1 MVRSR
6 AIWALLFSTV
16 VAAAV
21 FALREASRETS
32 ADSRAATS
40 SGSPTASATSRGSS
54 TAGGPNGAPVAH
66 PSRLAISHGP
76 LDLRIGRTRRV
87 ADGVYLHD
95 VIEPAGPN
103 QLRVLEVDPAAP
115 ATLEL
120 VGAGRSYPHLS
131 PTSRIAERVGALAGV
146 NGEFFT
152 VPGRPEFLFQSDGT
166 LWQTALHD
174 SNMFAISEDE
184 QRIYVRRIS
193 PSISV
198 SGAGSTTR
206 VTNWNTVD
214 PVGREISGYTPIGG
228 SVAVPPAHACYVELG
243 HESGPAWA
251 AGRTATTRSYV
262 VSSSGCGARA
272 SSLRGPVDVVLAANE
287 GSAGARALADFRSG
301 DRVRAE
307 WSVGLPNVLD
317 IAGGQP
323 VLVKDAR
330 GVVPRNC
337 ETSFCAPQP
346 RTAVGYTRDG
356 HLLIATVD
364 GRQAGWSVGMSLR
377 EWAQAFVQMGAEGAL
392 NLDGGGSTTMWV
404 RGEGVVNRPSNAGHR
419 QRRVGTALLVLPGE
433 DTDVPTS
440 LR

>member
-6 AIWALLFSTV
+6 AVWALLLLSV
-16 VAAAV
+16 VAVAMIV
-21 FALREASRETS
+21 LRELPRETS
-32 ADSRAATS
+32 APRSSNSSASPASSPGSRPEA
-40 SGSPTASATSRGSS
+40 TASGGSS
-54 TAGGPNGAPVAH
+54 VSH

-76 LDLRIGRTRRV
+76 LELRIDRTLRV
-87 ADGVYLHD
+87 ADGVYLHE
-95 VIEPAGPN
+95 VIQPAGPN
-103 QLRVLEVDPAAP
+103 QLRVLEVDPSTP

-120 VGAGRSYPHLS
+120 AGAGRSYPHLA
-131 PTSRIAERVGALAGV
+131 PTSRIAEHGGALAGV

-193 PSISV
+193 PSITV
-198 SGAGSTTR
+198 SGGGSTLR
-206 VTNWNTVD
+206 VSNWNTVD
-214 PVGREISGYTPIGG
+214 PSGGEVSGYTPIGG
-228 SVAVPPAHACYVELG
+228 SVAVPPSHACYLELG
-243 HESGPAWA
+243 HESGPSWS
-251 AGRTATTRSYV
+251 AGRTATTRSYL
-262 VSSSGCGARA
+262 VSRSGCGAHA
-272 SSLRGPVDVVLAANE
+272 PSLRGEIDVVLAAKAR
-287 GSAGARALADFRSG
+287 SSGARDLGRLHSG
-301 DRVRAE
+301 DRVRLE

-323 VLVKDAR
+323 VLVKDGR
-330 GVVPRNC
+330 GIVPRRC
-337 ETSFCAPQP
+337 ATSFCAPQP
-346 RTAVGYTRDG
+346 RTAVGYTSDG
-356 HLLIATVD
+356 RVLIATVD
-364 GRQAGWSVGMSLR
+364 GRQDGWSVGMSLR
-377 EWAQAFVQMGAEGAL
+377 EWAQAFVQMGAEGVL

>member
-6 AIWALLFSTV
+6 ALWALLLLTV
-16 VAAAV
+16 VACAMIV
-21 FALREASRETS
+21 LRERSRETS
-32 ADSRAATS
+32 TLPRASTP
-40 SGSPTASATSRGSS
+40 SGSPAPSPGSRADATAS
-54 TAGGPNGAPVAH
+54 GGPSVSH
-66 PSRLAISHGP
+66 PSRLAISNGP
-76 LDLRIGRTRRV
+76 LELRIDGTRRV
-87 ADGVYLHD
+87 ADGVYLHE
-95 VIEPAGPN
+95 VIQPAGPN
-103 QLRVLEVDPAAP
+103 QLRVLEVDPSTP

-120 VGAGRSYPHLS
+120 AGAGPSYPHLA
-131 PTSRIAERVGALAGV
+131 PTSRIAEHGDALAGV

-198 SGAGSTTR
+198 SGGGSNLR
-206 VTNWNTVD
+206 VSNWNTVD
-214 PVGREISGYTPIGG
+214 PAGGEVSGYTPIGG
-228 SVAVPPAHACYVELG
+228 SVAVPPSHACYLELG
-243 HESGPAWA
+243 HETGPSWS
-251 AGRTATTRSYV
+251 AGRTATTRSYL
-262 VSSSGCGARA
+262 VSRSGCGARA
-272 SSLRGPVDVVLAANE
+272 PSLRGGIDLVLAANAR
-287 GSAGARALADFRSG
+287 SSGARDMARFSSG
-301 DRVRAE
+301 ERVRIE

-323 VLVKDAR
+323 VLVKDGR
-330 GVVPRNC
+330 GIVPRRC
-337 ETSFCAPQP
+337 DTSFCAPQP
-346 RTAVGYTRDG
+346 RTAVGYTSDG
-356 HLLIATVD
+356 RVLIATVD
-364 GRQAGWSVGMSLR
+364 GRQTGWSVGMSLR
-377 EWAQAFVQMGAEGAL
+377 EWAQAFVQMGAEGVL

-433 DTDVPTS
+433 DTDVPAG

>member
-6 AIWALLFSTV
+6 AIWALLLVTV
-16 VAAAV
+16 VAGTMIV
-21 FALREASRETS
+21 LREGATETS
-32 ADSRAATS
+32 ARSVTSSS
-40 SGSPTASATSRGSS
+40 SGSPATPPASRADAAGASS
-54 TAGGPNGAPVAH
+54 APPVAH

-76 LDLRIGRTRRV
+76 LELRIDRTRRV
-87 ADGVYLHD
+87 ADGVYVHE
-95 VIEPAGPN
+95 VVEPAGPN
-103 QLRVLEVDPAAP
+103 QLRVLEVDPSTP

-120 VGAGRSYPHLS
+120 AGAGPSYPHLA
-131 PTSRIAERVGALAGV
+131 PTSRIADRGGALAGV

-184 QRIYVRRIS
+184 ERIYIRRIS

-198 SGAGSTTR
+198 SGGGSNLR

-214 PVGREISGYTPIGG
+214 PVGREVSGYTPIGG
-228 SVAVPPAHACYVELG
+228 SVAVPPAHACYVELA
-243 HESGPAWA
+243 HESGPSWA
-251 AGRTATTRSYV
+251 AGRTATSRSYV
-262 VSSSGCGARA
+262 VSSSSCGTHPP
-272 SSLRGPVDVVLAANE
+272 SLRGRIDVVLAADA
-287 GSAGARALADFRSG
+287 GSAGAQDLSRFRSG
-301 DRVRAE
+301 DRVQAQ
-307 WSVGLPNVLD
+307 WSVGLPGVLD

-323 VLVKDAR
+323 VLVKDGR
-330 GVVPRNC
+330 SIVPRKC
-337 ETSFCAPQP
+337 DTSFCASQP
-346 RTAVGYTRDG
+346 RIAVGYTEDG
-356 HLLIATVD
+356 RVLIATVD
-364 GRQAGWSVGMSLR
+364 GRQAGWSVGMPLR
-377 EWAQAFVQMGAEGAL
+377 RWAQAFVQMGAEGVL

>member
-1 MVRSR
+1 M
-6 AIWALLFSTV
+6 
-16 VAAAV
+16 
-21 FALREASRETS
+21 
-32 ADSRAATS
+32 
-40 SGSPTASATSRGSS
+40 
-54 TAGGPNGAPVAH
+54 
-66 PSRLAISHGP
+66 
-76 LDLRIGRTRRV
+76 
-87 ADGVYLHD
+87 
-95 VIEPAGPN
+95 IEPAGPN
-103 QLRVLEVDPAAP
+103 QLRVLEVDPSTP

-131 PTSRIAERVGALAGV
+131 PTSRIAERGGALAGV

-198 SGAGSTTR
+198 SGGGSTLR
-206 VTNWNTVD
+206 VSNWNTVD

-228 SVAVPPAHACYVELG
+228 SVAVPPPHACYLELG
-243 HESGPAWA
+243 HESGPSWA
-251 AGRTATTRSYV
+251 AGRTATERSYV
-262 VSSSGCGARA
+262 VSSSGCGAHA
-272 SSLRGPVDVVLAANE
+272 PSLRGRVDVVLAANE
-287 GSAGARALADFRSG
+287 GSGGARALASLRSG

-307 WSVGLPNVLD
+307 WSVGLPDVLD

-323 VLVKDAR
+323 VLVKDGR
-330 GVVPRNC
+330 GIVPRRC
-337 ETSFCAPQP
+337 TTSFCAPQP
-346 RTAVGYTRDG
+346 RTAVGYTKDG
-356 HLLIATVD
+356 RVLIATVD
-364 GRQAGWSVGMSLR
+364 GRQAGWSIGMSLR
-377 EWAQAFVQMGAEGAL
+377 EWAQAFVQMGAEGVL

-433 DTDVPTS
+433 DTDIPSS
-440 LR
+440 LG

>member
-6 AIWALLFSTV
+6 AVWALLLVTV
-16 VAAAV
+16 VAGAMIV
-21 FALREASRETS
+21 LREESREMS
-32 ADSRAATS
+32 AA
-40 SGSPTASATSRGSS
+40 SRGSNS
-54 TAGGPNGAPVAH
+54 SASPASSPGSRPEATASGGPSIPH

-76 LDLRIGRTRRV
+76 LELRIDRTRRV
-87 ADGVYLHD
+87 ADGVYLHE
-95 VIEPAGPN
+95 VIQPAGPN
-103 QLRVLEVDPAAP
+103 QLRVLEVDPSTP

-120 VGAGRSYPHLS
+120 AGAGRSYPHLAA
-131 PTSRIAERVGALAGV
+131 TSRIAEHGDALAGV

-193 PSISV
+193 PSISA
-198 SGAGSTTR
+198 SGGGSTLR
-206 VTNWNTVD
+206 VSNWNTLD
-214 PVGREISGYTPIGG
+214 PSGGEVSGYTPIGG
-228 SVAVPPAHACYVELG
+228 SVAVPPSHTCYLKLG
-243 HESGPAWA
+243 HESGPSWS
-251 AGRTATTRSYV
+251 AGRTATTRSYL
-262 VSSSGCGARA
+262 VSRSGCGARA
-272 SSLRGPVDVVLAANE
+272 PSLRGGIDVVLAANA
-287 GSAGARALADFRSG
+287 GSSGARDLARFRSG
-301 DRVRAE
+301 DRVRME

-323 VLVKDAR
+323 VLVKDGR
-330 GVVPRNC
+330 GLVPRQC
-337 ETSFCAPQP
+337 DTSFCAPQP

-356 HLLIATVD
+356 RVLIATVD
-364 GRQAGWSVGMSLR
+364 GRQTGWSVGMSLR
-377 EWAQAFVQMGAEGAL
+377 EWAQAFVQMGAEGVL